1 MKNDFNYK
9 WSKIFASKRFKR
21 EDGFVLLAPIEQ
33 HELLEDAESLVKKLT
48 LTDVGSSFVEYEK
61 QVSMDAIT
69 LKDITE
75 DNVVVGRY
83 LLDGGKLYKIDLV
96 EKYTLIDLK

>member
-33 HELLEDAESLVKKLT
+33 HELLKDAESLVKKLT
-48 LTDVGSSFVEYEK
+48 LTDIEQHRELFFCCK
-61 QVSMDAIT
+61 QAIDQRCSEQCLGCYT
-69 LKDITE
+69 YKKD
-75 DNVVVGRY
+75 
-83 LLDGGKLYKIDLV
+83 
-96 EKYTLIDLK
+96 

>member
-48 LTDVGSSFVEYEK
+48 LTDVSKPLNVFLVG
-61 QVSMDAIT
+61 
-69 LKDITE
+69 
-75 DNVVVGRY
+75 DNVLFGHKKAKVIWTSVRY
-83 LLDGGKLYKIDLV
+83 VDIQ
-96 EKYTLIDLK
+96 LINGTMYQGVPVSVIRHP

>member
-48 LTDVGSSFVEYEK
+48 LTDVSQQRELLIAFLEWEHQSS
-61 QVSMDAIT
+61 
-69 LKDITE
+69 
-75 DNVVVGRY
+75 
-83 LLDGGKLYKIDLV
+83 IDLSDCN
-96 EKYTLIDLK
+96 YLIDEYFKSN